1 MIISNV
7 RKVLWCYFD
16 GSILLEQICAFTTV
30 FVLTFCTSI
39 CFSMF
44 VTTTVHCYYLKT
56 DPFYINIVLKIRSLY
71 SFGKKAN
78 VKLYP
83 KTHRYATY
91 MGL

>member
-16 GSILLEQICAFTTV
+16 GSILLEQICVFTTV
-30 FVLTFCTSI
+30 FALTSI

-44 VTTTVHCYYLKT
+44 VTTTVYCYYLKT
-56 DPFYINIVLKIRSLY
+56 DPFYINIVLKIRSLC
-71 SFGKKAN
+71 SFGIKTN